1 MKQPASPES
10 KMPTVTTSASRR
22 RPLLLLAIMLLV
34 VVGVPALARP
44 QHIPEPFDHAVIE
57 QFESA
62 APELVFLGNSLLD
75 NRIDPDV
82 FTELTGKP
90 TVSLA
95 IEGTAPG
102 IWYLQLTNI
111 VAAAQNSPATVF
123 IFFHDDLIT
132 RPISFTG
139 VEDRSLVG
147 SLTHSNNS
155 EYGTVQQKPQS
166 IGGKIR
172 SAFLTLYPIAD
183 SARNQSTSPI
193 SSIGAQ
199 IAGLS
204 NAELTSGALQLFSFA
219 DKREQTAVIQQ
230 PKFHGTFDS
239 RKSDSFLPSI
249 IQQANTLNIE
259 LVIVRVAARPNND
272 GSPNEPE
279 TLAKYTTDLA
289 NYLEEN
295 SVRYIDMTGHIED
308 GAIDAAMYYDGY
320 HLKNRFRNHY
330 TEFFAEWLLA
340 DAERN
345 EAQEDQP

>member
-10 KMPTVTTSASRR
+10 KSPMATTSANRR
-22 RPLLLLAIMLLV
+22 RPLLLLAILLLV
-34 VVGVPALARP
+34 VVVAPALVRP
-44 QHIPEPFDHAVIE
+44 SHIPEPFDNGVID

-75 NRIDPDV
+75 NRIDPAV
-82 FTELTGKP
+82 LTELTGKS

-139 VEDRSLVG
+139 VEDRSLVE
-147 SLTHSNNS
+147 SLTHSNKS
-155 EYGTVQQKPQS
+155 DYGTIQQKPQS
-166 IGGKIR
+166 IGDTIR
-172 SAFLTLYPIAD
+172 SAFLTIYPIAD
-183 SARNQSTSPI
+183 SARNRSTSPV

-204 NAELTSGALQLFSFA
+204 DAELTSSAQQLFSFA
-219 DKREQTAVIQQ
+219 GKRVQTAVIQQ
-230 PKFHGTFDS
+230 PKFHGTFAS
-239 RKSDSFLPSI
+239 RIDGSYLPSM
-249 IQQANTLNIE
+249 IQQTNALNIE
-259 LVIVRVAARPNND
+259 LVIVRVAARPNID
-272 GSPNEPE
+272 GSPNEPQ
-279 TLAKYTTDLA
+279 TLAKYTADLG
-289 NYLEEN
+289 NYLKEN
-295 SVRYIDMTGHIED
+295 TVRYIDMTGHIED

-340 DAERN
+340 DADTN
-345 EAQEDQP
+345 DAQEDQP